1 VLRIGYCCRDV
12 FPSHQTH
19 TQQIFWTLC
28 EVARLGVQVELT
40 IPALRLAVAGEAAR
54 EALAT
59 YYGAA
64 ARPMPAGFSVCP
76 VWPRPRSALV
86 RRGWFDWRAGQAL
99 ARRGYDFVW
108 TRELATAGSCLR
120 AGLSTLFETYR
131 PDFATSPRFAF
142 SRRPVLQ
149 SPRLLGVVGH
159 SRLAVEAFLRAGLPE
174 SHCLVA
180 YNGYAPEVMEPRLT
194 QSEARARL
202 GLPSSDPLVVYTG
215 HAGKGKGIDAV
226 VRMAAA
232 VPEALFVIVGVE
244 PRGSE
249 ASRITKLMS
258 TVGAENVLLRVRVN
272 VAEVSAY
279 LYAAD
284 CLIVP
289 PTDTPLRRFRRTVL
303 PMKVFSYLAAGRPI
317 LAPRL
322 PDIEEVLSDG
332 DTALLVT
339 PGDVSGAASALRRLL
354 ADRSLQDRLAIGG
367 LAASRRFTWER
378 RARRIMEF
386 IEQTLR
392 MSDRRP
398 GASRP
403 SPATT

>member
-1 VLRIGYCCRDV
+1 VI
-12 FPSHQTH
+12 
-19 TQQIFWTLC
+19 
-28 EVARLGVQVELT
+28 
-40 IPALRLAVAGEAAR
+40 
-54 EALAT
+54 
-59 YYGAA
+59 
-64 ARPMPAGFSVCP
+64 
-76 VWPRPRSALV
+76 
-86 RRGWFDWRAGQAL
+86 
-99 ARRGYDFVW
+99 
-108 TRELATAGSCLR
+108 
-120 AGLSTLFETYR
+120 
-131 PDFATSPRFAF
+131 
-142 SRRPVLQ
+142 
-149 SPRLLGVVGH
+149 GH

-174 SHCLVA
+174 SRCLVA

-232 VPEALFVIVGVE
+232 VPEALFVIVGVD

-272 VAEVSAY
+272 VAEVSTY

-284 CLIVP
+284 CLIIP

-303 PMKVFSYLAAGRPI
+303 PMKLFSYLAAGRPI

-322 PDIEEVLSDG
+322 PDIVEVLTDG

-354 ADRSLQDRLAIGG
+354 ADRSLQDRLATSG

-392 MSDRRP
+392 MSGRQS

-403 SPATT
+403 SPLTT